1 MGAAIDQQSAAQS
14 LVADALASCCASEA
28 AGTERASRMV
38 SGRFGVVGL
47 GLIGGSFARAFARA
61 GHEVYAFDA
70 NEDIERFAAID
81 TTAGTLTPE
90 LVPTCE
96 LIVLAC
102 YPEACVAWL
111 RANAHLVDPAA
122 IVIDT
127 GGVKRSICEPCFE
140 LAREAGITFVGCHP
154 MAGTQFS
161 GYAHSRATMFEGAPM
176 VVCPAPEVRGVTCLA
191 LVDRLEGLLAPC
203 GFNKFTVTTPER
215 HDEVIAYTS
224 QLAHV
229 VSNAYVKS
237 PTLALR
243 NGFAAGSYRDLT
255 RVARLNP
262 TMWCE
267 LFLDDADNLSREIDT
282 LIAELAKYRD
292 ALDAKDA
299 QTLITLLQ
307 DGDRI
312 KRADEKEDDAR

>member
-1 MGAAIDQQSAAQS
+1 MAQENTQAQPS
-14 LVADALASCCASEA
+14 QMVA
-28 AGTERASRMV
+28 
-38 SGRFGVVGL
+38 GRVGVVGL
-47 GLIGGSFARAFARA
+47 GLIGGSIARAMARG
-61 GHEVYAFDA
+61 GHEVYAFDLNA
-70 NEDIERFAAID
+70 DIETFAAIE
-81 TTAGTLTPE
+81 TTAGTLTDE

-102 YPEACVAWL
+102 YPKACVDWL
-111 RANAHLVDPAA
+111 REHSDLVSPDA
-122 IVIDT
+122 IIIDT

-140 LAREAGITFVGCHP
+140 IAREAGITFVGCHP

-161 GYAHSRATMFEGAPM
+161 GYAHSRANMFEGAPM
-176 VVCPAPEVRGVTCLA
+176 VVCPAPEVRGVECLA
-191 LVDRLEGLLAPC
+191 LVDRLEGLLSPC
-203 GFNKFTVTTPER
+203 GFDKFTVTTPER

-243 NGFAAGSYRDLT
+243 QGFAAGSYRDLT

-267 LFLDDADNLSREIDT
+267 LFLDDADNLSREIST
-282 LIAELAKYRD
+282 LIDALEQYKGALEDRD
-292 ALDAKDA
+292 AERL
-299 QTLITLLQ
+299 TELLTE
-307 DGDRI
+307 GDRI
-312 KRADEKEDDAR
+312 KRADEGEAEV

>member
-1 MGAAIDQQSAAQS
+1 MAQENTKAQPS
-14 LVADALASCCASEA
+14 QMVA
-28 AGTERASRMV
+28 
-38 SGRFGVVGL
+38 GRVGVVGL
-47 GLIGGSFARAFARA
+47 GLIGGSIARAMARG
-61 GHEVYAFDA
+61 GHEVYAFDLNA
-70 NEDIERFAAID
+70 DIETFAAIE
-81 TTAGTLTPE
+81 TTAGTLTDE

-102 YPEACVAWL
+102 YPKACVDWL
-111 RANAHLVDPAA
+111 REHSGLVSPDA

-140 LAREAGITFVGCHP
+140 IAREAGITFVGCHP

-161 GYAHSRATMFEGAPM
+161 GYAHSRANMFEGAPM
-176 VVCPAPEVRGVTCLA
+176 VVCPAPEVRGIECLA
-191 LVDRLEGLLAPC
+191 LVDRLEGLLSPC
-203 GFNKFTVTTPER
+203 GFDKFTVTTPER

-243 NGFAAGSYRDLT
+243 QGFAAGSYRDLT

-267 LFLDDADNLSREIDT
+267 LFLDDADNLSREIST
-282 LIAELAKYRD
+282 LIDALEQYKGALEDRD
-292 ALDAKDA
+292 AERL
-299 QTLITLLQ
+299 TELLAE
-307 DGDRI
+307 GDRI
-312 KRADEKEDDAR
+312 KRADEGEAEV

>member
-1 MGAAIDQQSAAQS
+1 MAQENTQAQPS
-14 LVADALASCCASEA
+14 QMVA
-28 AGTERASRMV
+28 
-38 SGRFGVVGL
+38 GRVGVVGL
-47 GLIGGSFARAFARA
+47 GLIGGSIARAMARG
-61 GHEVYAFDA
+61 GHEVYAFDLNA
-70 NEDIERFAAID
+70 DIETFAAIE
-81 TTAGTLTPE
+81 TTAGTLTDE

-102 YPEACVAWL
+102 YPKACVDWL
-111 RANAHLVDPAA
+111 REHADLVSPDA

-140 LAREAGITFVGCHP
+140 IAREAGITFVGCHP

-161 GYAHSRATMFEGAPM
+161 GYAHSRANMFEGAPM
-176 VVCPAPEVRGVTCLA
+176 VVCPAPEVRGVECLA
-191 LVDRLEGLLAPC
+191 LVDRLEGLLSPC
-203 GFNKFTVTTPER
+203 GFDKFTVTTPER

-243 NGFAAGSYRDLT
+243 QGFAAGSYRDLT

-267 LFLDDADNLSREIDT
+267 LFLNDADNLCREIST
-282 LIAELAKYRD
+282 LIDALEQYKGALEDRD
-292 ALDAKDA
+292 AERL
-299 QTLITLLQ
+299 TELLAE
-307 DGDRI
+307 GDRI
-312 KRADEKEDDAR
+312 KRADEGEAEV

>member
-1 MGAAIDQQSAAQS
+1 MAQENTQAQPS
-14 LVADALASCCASEA
+14 QMVA
-28 AGTERASRMV
+28 
-38 SGRFGVVGL
+38 GRVGVVGL
-47 GLIGGSFARAFARA
+47 GLIGGSIARAMARG
-61 GHEVYAFDA
+61 GHEVYAFDLNA
-70 NEDIERFAAID
+70 DIETFAAIE
-81 TTAGTLTPE
+81 TTAGTLTDE

-102 YPEACVAWL
+102 YPKACVDWL
-111 RANAHLVDPAA
+111 RAHADLVSPDA

-140 LAREAGITFVGCHP
+140 IAREAGITFVGCHP

-161 GYAHSRATMFEGAPM
+161 GYARSRANMFEGAPM
-176 VVCPAPEVRGVTCLA
+176 VVCPAPEVRGVECLA
-191 LVDRLEGLLAPC
+191 LVDRLEGLLSPC
-203 GFNKFTVTTPER
+203 GFDKFTVTTPER

-243 NGFAAGSYRDLT
+243 QGFAAGSYRDLT

-267 LFLDDADNLSREIDT
+267 LFLDDADNLSREIST
-282 LIAELAKYRD
+282 LIDALEQYKGALEDRD
-292 ALDAKDA
+292 AERL
-299 QTLITLLQ
+299 TELLAE
-307 DGDRI
+307 GDRI
-312 KRADEKEDDAR
+312 KRADEGEDEV

>member
-1 MGAAIDQQSAAQS
+1 MAQENTQAQPS
-14 LVADALASCCASEA
+14 QMVA
-28 AGTERASRMV
+28 
-38 SGRFGVVGL
+38 GRVGVVGL
-47 GLIGGSFARAFARA
+47 GLIGGSIARAMARG
-61 GHEVYAFDA
+61 GHEVYAFDLNA
-70 NEDIERFAAID
+70 DIETFAAIE
-81 TTAGTLTPE
+81 TTAGTLTDE

-102 YPEACVAWL
+102 YPKACVDWL
-111 RANAHLVDPAA
+111 REHADLVSPDA

-140 LAREAGITFVGCHP
+140 IAREAGITFVGCHP

-161 GYAHSRATMFEGAPM
+161 GYAHSRANMFEGAPM
-176 VVCPAPEVRGVTCLA
+176 VVCPAPEVRGVECLA
-191 LVDRLEGLLAPC
+191 LVDRLEGLLSPC
-203 GFNKFTVTTPER
+203 GFEKFTVTTPER

-243 NGFAAGSYRDLT
+243 QGFAAGSYRDLT

-262 TMWCE
+262 RMWCE
-267 LFLDDADNLSREIDT
+267 LFLDDADNLSREIST
-282 LIAELAKYRD
+282 LIDALEQYKGALEDRD
-292 ALDAKDA
+292 AERL
-299 QTLITLLQ
+299 TELLAE
-307 DGDRI
+307 GDRI
-312 KRADEKEDDAR
+312 KRADEGEAEV

>member
-1 MGAAIDQQSAAQS
+1 MAQENTQAQPS
-14 LVADALASCCASEA
+14 QMVA
-28 AGTERASRMV
+28 
-38 SGRFGVVGL
+38 GRVGVVGL
-47 GLIGGSFARAFARA
+47 GLIGGSIARAMARG
-61 GHEVYAFDA
+61 GHEVYAFDLNA
-70 NEDIERFAAID
+70 DIETFAAIE
-81 TTAGTLTPE
+81 TTAGTLTDE

-102 YPEACVAWL
+102 YPKACVDWL
-111 RANAHLVDPAA
+111 REHADLVSPDA

-140 LAREAGITFVGCHP
+140 IAREAGITFVGCHP

-161 GYAHSRATMFEGAPM
+161 GYAHSRANMFEGAPM
-176 VVCPAPEVRGVTCLA
+176 VVCPAPEVRGVECLA
-191 LVDRLEGLLAPC
+191 LVDRLEGLLSPC
-203 GFNKFTVTTPER
+203 GFDKFTVTTPER

-243 NGFAAGSYRDLT
+243 QGFAAGSYRDLT

-267 LFLDDADNLSREIDT
+267 LFLDDADNLSREIST
-282 LIAELAKYRD
+282 LIDALEQYKDALEDRD
-292 ALDAKDA
+292 AERL
-299 QTLITLLQ
+299 TELLAE
-307 DGDRI
+307 GDRI
-312 KRADEKEDDAR
+312 KRADEGEAEV

>member
-1 MGAAIDQQSAAQS
+1 MAQENPQAQPS
-14 LVADALASCCASEA
+14 QMVA
-28 AGTERASRMV
+28 
-38 SGRFGVVGL
+38 GRVGVVGL
-47 GLIGGSFARAFARA
+47 GLIGGSIARAMARG
-61 GHEVYAFDA
+61 GHEVYAFDLNA
-70 NEDIERFAAID
+70 DIETFAAIE
-81 TTAGTLTPE
+81 TTAGTLTDE

-102 YPEACVAWL
+102 YPKACVGWL
-111 RANAHLVDPAA
+111 REHADLVSPDA

-140 LAREAGITFVGCHP
+140 IAREAGITFVGCHP

-161 GYAHSRATMFEGAPM
+161 GYAHSRANMFEGAPM
-176 VVCPAPEVRGVTCLA
+176 VVCPAPEVRGVECLA
-191 LVDRLEGLLAPC
+191 LVDRLEGLLSPC
-203 GFNKFTVTTPER
+203 GFDKFTVTTPER

-243 NGFAAGSYRDLT
+243 QGFAAGSYRDLT

-267 LFLDDADNLSREIDT
+267 LFLDDADNLAREIST
-282 LIAELAKYRD
+282 LIDALEQYKGALEDRD
-292 ALDAKDA
+292 AERL
-299 QTLITLLQ
+299 TELLAE
-307 DGDRI
+307 GDRI
-312 KRADEKEDDAR
+312 KRADEGEAEV

>member
-1 MGAAIDQQSAAQS
+1 MMVEGNAHP
-14 LVADALASCCASEA
+14 EA
-28 AGTERASRMV
+28 ESPSIV
-38 SGRFGVVGL
+38 PGRTGIVGL
-47 GLIGGSFARAFARA
+47 GLIGGSFARALAKGGR
-61 GHEVYAFDA
+61 EVYAYDP
-70 NEDIERFAAID
+70 NEEITSFAAIE
-81 TTAGTLTPE
+81 TASGVLTDE
-90 LVPTCE
+90 LIGTCE

-111 RANAHLVDPAA
+111 REHASLVNPDA

-140 LAREAGITFVGCHP
+140 IAREFGITFIGCHP

-161 GYAHSRATMFEGAPM
+161 GYAHSRANMFEGTPM
-176 VVCPAPEVRGVTCLA
+176 VVCPAPEVRGVECLA

-203 GFNKFTVTTPER
+203 GFDKFTVTTPER
-215 HDEVIAYTS
+215 HDQVIAYTS

-237 PTLALR
+237 PTLGLR
-243 NGFAAGSYRDLT
+243 DGFSAGSYKDLT

-267 LFLDDADNLSREIDT
+267 LFLDDADNLANEIGT
-282 LIAELAKYRD
+282 IITELSKYKDALEKRD
-292 ALDAKDA
+292 ASRLTD
-299 QTLITLLQ
+299 LLAE
-307 DGDRI
+307 GDRI
-312 KRADEKEDDAR
+312 KRADLAREEEV

>member
-1 MGAAIDQQSAAQS
+1 MAQENTQAQPS
-14 LVADALASCCASEA
+14 QMVA
-28 AGTERASRMV
+28 
-38 SGRFGVVGL
+38 GRVGVVGL
-47 GLIGGSFARAFARA
+47 GLIGGSIARAMARG
-61 GHEVYAFDA
+61 GHEVYAFDLNA
-70 NEDIERFAAID
+70 DIETFAAIE
-81 TTAGTLTPE
+81 TTAGTLADE

-102 YPEACVAWL
+102 YPKACVDWL
-111 RANAHLVDPAA
+111 REHADLVSPDA

-140 LAREAGITFVGCHP
+140 IAREAGITFVGCHP

-161 GYAHSRATMFEGAPM
+161 GYAHSRANMFEGAPM
-176 VVCPAPEVRGVTCLA
+176 VVCPAPEVRGVECLA
-191 LVDRLEGLLAPC
+191 LVDRLEGLLSPC
-203 GFNKFTVTTPER
+203 GFDKFTVTTPER

-243 NGFAAGSYRDLT
+243 RGFAAGSYRDLT

-267 LFLDDADNLSREIDT
+267 LFLDDADNLAREIST
-282 LIAELAKYRD
+282 LIDALEQYKDALENRD
-292 ALDAKDA
+292 AERL
-299 QTLITLLQ
+299 TELLAE
-307 DGDRI
+307 GDRI
-312 KRADEKEDDAR
+312 KRADEGEAEV

>member
-1 MGAAIDQQSAAQS
+1 MAQENTQAQPS
-14 LVADALASCCASEA
+14 QMVA
-28 AGTERASRMV
+28 
-38 SGRFGVVGL
+38 GRVGVVGL
-47 GLIGGSFARAFARA
+47 GLIGGSIARAMARG
-61 GHEVYAFDA
+61 GHEVYAFDLNA
-70 NEDIERFAAID
+70 DIETFAAIE
-81 TTAGTLTPE
+81 TTAGTLTDE

-102 YPEACVAWL
+102 YPKACVDWL
-111 RANAHLVDPAA
+111 REHADLVSPDA

-127 GGVKRSICEPCFE
+127 GGVKRSICEPCFAI
-140 LAREAGITFVGCHP
+140 AREAGITFVGCHP

-161 GYAHSRATMFEGAPM
+161 GYAHSRANMFEGAPM
-176 VVCPAPEVRGVTCLA
+176 VVCPAPEVRGVECLA
-191 LVDRLEGLLAPC
+191 LVDRLEGLLSPC
-203 GFNKFTVTTPER
+203 GFEKFTVTMPER

-243 NGFAAGSYRDLT
+243 QGFAAGSYRDLT

-267 LFLDDADNLSREIDT
+267 LFLDDADNLSREIST
-282 LIAELAKYRD
+282 LIDALEQYKGALEDRD
-292 ALDAKDA
+292 AERL
-299 QTLITLLQ
+299 TELLAE
-307 DGDRI
+307 GDRI
-312 KRADEKEDDAR
+312 KRADEGEAEV

>member
-1 MGAAIDQQSAAQS
+1 MAQENTQAQPS
-14 LVADALASCCASEA
+14 QMVA
-28 AGTERASRMV
+28 
-38 SGRFGVVGL
+38 GRVGVVGL
-47 GLIGGSFARAFARA
+47 GLIGGSIARAMARG
-61 GHEVYAFDA
+61 GHEVYAFDLNA
-70 NEDIERFAAID
+70 DIETFAAIE
-81 TTAGTLTPE
+81 TTAGTLTDE

-102 YPEACVAWL
+102 YPKACVDWL
-111 RANAHLVDPAA
+111 RERADLVSPDA

-140 LAREAGITFVGCHP
+140 IAREAGITFVGCHP

-161 GYAHSRATMFEGAPM
+161 GYAHSRANMFEGAPM
-176 VVCPAPEVRGVTCLA
+176 VVCPAPEVRGVECLA
-191 LVDRLEGLLAPC
+191 LVDRLEGLLSPC
-203 GFNKFTVTTPER
+203 GFDKFTVTTPER

-243 NGFAAGSYRDLT
+243 QGFAAGSYRDLT

-267 LFLDDADNLSREIDT
+267 LFLDDADNLSREIST
-282 LIAELAKYRD
+282 LIDALEQYKGALEDRD
-292 ALDAKDA
+292 AERL
-299 QTLITLLQ
+299 TELLAE
-307 DGDRI
+307 GDRI
-312 KRADEKEDDAR
+312 KRADEGEAEV

>member
-1 MGAAIDQQSAAQS
+1 MAQENTQAQPS
-14 LVADALASCCASEA
+14 QMVA
-28 AGTERASRMV
+28 
-38 SGRFGVVGL
+38 GRVGVVGL
-47 GLIGGSFARAFARA
+47 GLIGGSIARAMARG
-61 GHEVYAFDA
+61 GHEVYAFDLNA
-70 NEDIERFAAID
+70 DIETFAAIE
-81 TTAGTLTPE
+81 TTAGTLTDE

-102 YPEACVAWL
+102 YPKACVYWL
-111 RANAHLVDPAA
+111 REHSDLVSPDA

-140 LAREAGITFVGCHP
+140 IAREAGITFVGCHP

-161 GYAHSRATMFEGAPM
+161 GYAHSRANMFEGAPM
-176 VVCPAPEVRGVTCLA
+176 VVCPAPEVRGVECLA
-191 LVDRLEGLLAPC
+191 LVDRLEGLLSPC
-203 GFNKFTVTTPER
+203 GFDKFTVTTPER

-243 NGFAAGSYRDLT
+243 QGFAAGSYRDLT

-267 LFLDDADNLSREIDT
+267 LFLDDADNLSREIST
-282 LIAELAKYRD
+282 LIDALEQYKGALEDRD
-292 ALDAKDA
+292 AERL
-299 QTLITLLQ
+299 TELLAE
-307 DGDRI
+307 GDRI
-312 KRADEKEDDAR
+312 KRADEGEAEV

>member
-1 MGAAIDQQSAAQS
+1 MAQENTQAQPS
-14 LVADALASCCASEA
+14 QMVA
-28 AGTERASRMV
+28 
-38 SGRFGVVGL
+38 GRVGVVGL
-47 GLIGGSFARAFARA
+47 GLIGGSIARAMARG
-61 GHEVYAFDA
+61 GHEVYAFDLNA
-70 NEDIERFAAID
+70 DIETFAAIE
-81 TTAGTLTPE
+81 TTAGTLTDE

-102 YPEACVAWL
+102 YPKACVDWL
-111 RANAHLVDPAA
+111 REHADLVSPDA

-140 LAREAGITFVGCHP
+140 IAREAGITFVGCHP

-161 GYAHSRATMFEGAPM
+161 GYAHSRANMFEGAPM
-176 VVCPAPEVRGVTCLA
+176 VVCPAPEVRGVECLA
-191 LVDRLEGLLAPC
+191 LVDRLEGLLSPC
-203 GFNKFTVTTPER
+203 GFDKFTVTTPER

-243 NGFAAGSYRDLT
+243 QGFAAGSYRDLT

-267 LFLDDADNLSREIDT
+267 LFLDDADNLSREIST
-282 LIAELAKYRD
+282 LIDALEKYKGALEDRD
-292 ALDAKDA
+292 AERL
-299 QTLITLLQ
+299 TELLAE
-307 DGDRI
+307 GDRI
-312 KRADEKEDDAR
+312 KRADEGEAEV

>member
-1 MGAAIDQQSAAQS
+1 MANTEAQDRTS
-14 LVADALASCCASEA
+14 QVVA
-28 AGTERASRMV
+28 
-38 SGRFGVVGL
+38 GRVGVVGL
-47 GLIGGSFARAFARA
+47 GLIGGSIARAMARA
-61 GHEVYAFDA
+61 GHEVYAFDL
-70 NEDIERFAAID
+70 NEDIESFAAIE
-81 TTAGTLTPE
+81 TTSGTLTDE

-96 LIVLAC
+96 LVVLAC
-102 YPEACVAWL
+102 YPKACVDWL
-111 RANAHLVDPAA
+111 RGHAALVSPDA

-127 GGVKRSICEPCFE
+127 GGVKRSICEPCFAI
-140 LAREAGITFVGCHP
+140 AREAGIMFVGCHP

-161 GYAHSRATMFEGAPM
+161 GYAHSRANMFAGAPM
-176 VVCPAPEVRGVTCLA
+176 VVCPPPEIRGVECLA

-203 GFNKFTVTTPER
+203 GFDKFTVTTPDR

-243 NGFAAGSYRDLT
+243 QGFAAGSYRDLT

-267 LFLDDADNLSREIDT
+267 LFLDDADNLSKEIGTIVDS
-282 LIAELAKYRD
+282 LNQYKE
-292 ALDAKDA
+292 ALDAHDGER
-299 QTLITLLQ
+299 LIELLAE
-307 DGDRI
+307 GDRI
-312 KRADEKEDDAR
+312 KRADEKEAEV

>member
-1 MGAAIDQQSAAQS
+1 MAQENTQAQPS
-14 LVADALASCCASEA
+14 QMVA
-28 AGTERASRMV
+28 
-38 SGRFGVVGL
+38 GRVGVVGL
-47 GLIGGSFARAFARA
+47 GLIGGSIARAMARG
-61 GHEVYAFDA
+61 GHEVYAFDLNA
-70 NEDIERFAAID
+70 DIETFAAIE
-81 TTAGTLTPE
+81 TTAGTLTDE

-102 YPEACVAWL
+102 YPKACVDWL
-111 RANAHLVDPAA
+111 REHADLVSPDA

-140 LAREAGITFVGCHP
+140 IAREAGITFVGCHP

-161 GYAHSRATMFEGAPM
+161 GYAHSRANMFEGAPM
-176 VVCPAPEVRGVTCLA
+176 VVCPAPEVRGVECLA
-191 LVDRLEGLLAPC
+191 LVDRLEGLLSPC
-203 GFNKFTVTTPER
+203 GFDKFTVTTPER

-243 NGFAAGSYRDLT
+243 QGFAAGSYRDLT

-267 LFLDDADNLSREIDT
+267 LFLDDADNLSREIST
-282 LIAELAKYRD
+282 LIDALEQYKGALEDRD
-292 ALDAKDA
+292 AERL
-299 QTLITLLQ
+299 TELLAE
-307 DGDRI
+307 GDRI
-312 KRADEKEDDAR
+312 KRADEGEAEV

>member
-1 MGAAIDQQSAAQS
+1 MAQES
-14 LVADALASCCASEA
+14 TQAQPSQMA
-28 AGTERASRMV
+28 AGRV
-38 SGRFGVVGL
+38 GVVGL
-47 GLIGGSFARAFARA
+47 GLIGGSIARAMARG
-61 GHEVYAFDA
+61 GHEVYAFDLNA
-70 NEDIERFAAID
+70 DIETFAAIE
-81 TTAGTLTPE
+81 TTAGTLTDE

-102 YPEACVAWL
+102 YPKACVDWL
-111 RANAHLVDPAA
+111 REHADLVSPDA

-140 LAREAGITFVGCHP
+140 IAREAGITFVGCHP

-161 GYAHSRATMFEGAPM
+161 GYAHSRASMFEGAPM
-176 VVCPAPEVRGVTCLA
+176 VVCPAPEVRGVECLA
-191 LVDRLEGLLAPC
+191 LVDRLEGLLSPC
-203 GFNKFTVTTPER
+203 GFDKFTVTTPER

-243 NGFAAGSYRDLT
+243 QGFAAGSYRDLT

-267 LFLDDADNLSREIDT
+267 LFLDDADNLSREIST
-282 LIAELAKYRD
+282 LIDALEQYKGALEDRD
-292 ALDAKDA
+292 AERL
-299 QTLITLLQ
+299 TELLAE
-307 DGDRI
+307 GDRI
-312 KRADEKEDDAR
+312 KRADEGEAEV

>member
-1 MGAAIDQQSAAQS
+1 MAQENTQAQPS
-14 LVADALASCCASEA
+14 QMVA
-28 AGTERASRMV
+28 
-38 SGRFGVVGL
+38 GRVGVVGL
-47 GLIGGSFARAFARA
+47 GLIGGSIARAMARG
-61 GHEVYAFDA
+61 GHEVYAFDLNA
-70 NEDIERFAAID
+70 DIETFAAIE
-81 TTAGTLTPE
+81 TTAGTLTDE

-102 YPEACVAWL
+102 YPKACVDWL
-111 RANAHLVDPAA
+111 REHADLVSLDA

-140 LAREAGITFVGCHP
+140 IAREAGITFVGCHP

-161 GYAHSRATMFEGAPM
+161 GYAHSRASMFEGAPM
-176 VVCPAPEVRGVTCLA
+176 VVCPAPEVRGVECLA
-191 LVDRLEGLLAPC
+191 LIDRLEGLLSPC
-203 GFNKFTVTTPER
+203 GFDKFTVTTPQR

-243 NGFAAGSYRDLT
+243 QGFAAGSYRDLT

-267 LFLDDADNLSREIDT
+267 LFLDDADNLAREIST
-282 LIAELAKYRD
+282 LIDALEQYKGALEDRD
-292 ALDAKDA
+292 AERL
-299 QTLITLLQ
+299 TELLAE
-307 DGDRI
+307 GDRI
-312 KRADEKEDDAR
+312 KRADEGEAEV

>member
-1 MGAAIDQQSAAQS
+1 MAQENTQAQPS
-14 LVADALASCCASEA
+14 QMVA
-28 AGTERASRMV
+28 
-38 SGRFGVVGL
+38 GRVGVVGL
-47 GLIGGSFARAFARA
+47 GLIGGSIARAMARG
-61 GHEVYAFDA
+61 GHEVYAFDLNA
-70 NEDIERFAAID
+70 DIETFAAIE
-81 TTAGTLTPE
+81 TTAGTLTDE

-102 YPEACVAWL
+102 YPKACVDWL
-111 RANAHLVDPAA
+111 REHADLVSPDA

-140 LAREAGITFVGCHP
+140 IAREAGITFVGCHP

-161 GYAHSRATMFEGAPM
+161 GYAHSRANMFEGAPM
-176 VVCPAPEVRGVTCLA
+176 VVCPAPEVRGVECLT
-191 LVDRLEGLLAPC
+191 LVDRLEGLLSPC
-203 GFNKFTVTTPER
+203 GFDKFTVTTPER

-243 NGFAAGSYRDLT
+243 QGFAAGSYRDLT

-267 LFLDDADNLSREIDT
+267 LFLDDADNLSREIST
-282 LIAELAKYRD
+282 LIDALEQYKDALEDRD
-292 ALDAKDA
+292 AERL
-299 QTLITLLQ
+299 TELLAE
-307 DGDRI
+307 GDRI
-312 KRADEKEDDAR
+312 KRADEGEAEV

>member
-1 MGAAIDQQSAAQS
+1 MAQENTQAQPS
-14 LVADALASCCASEA
+14 QMI
-28 AGTERASRMV
+28 AGRV
-38 SGRFGVVGL
+38 GVVGL
-47 GLIGGSFARAFARA
+47 GLIGGSIARAMARG
-61 GHEVYAFDA
+61 GHEVYAFDLNA
-70 NEDIERFAAID
+70 DIETFAAIEA
-81 TTAGTLTPE
+81 TAGTLTDE

-102 YPEACVAWL
+102 YPKACVDWL
-111 RANAHLVDPAA
+111 REHADLVSPDA

-140 LAREAGITFVGCHP
+140 IAREAGITFVGCHP

-161 GYAHSRATMFEGAPM
+161 GYAHSRANMFEGAPM
-176 VVCPAPEVRGVTCLA
+176 VVCPAPEVRGVECLA
-191 LVDRLEGLLAPC
+191 LVDRLEGLLSPC
-203 GFNKFTVTTPER
+203 GFDKFTVTTPER

-243 NGFAAGSYRDLT
+243 QGFAAGSYRDLT

-267 LFLDDADNLSREIDT
+267 LFLDDADNLSREIST
-282 LIAELAKYRD
+282 LIDALEQYKGALEDRD
-292 ALDAKDA
+292 AERL
-299 QTLITLLQ
+299 TELLAE
-307 DGDRI
+307 GDRI
-312 KRADEKEDDAR
+312 KRADEGEAEV

>member
-1 MGAAIDQQSAAQS
+1 MTNTEAQDRTS
-14 LVADALASCCASEA
+14 QVVA
-28 AGTERASRMV
+28 
-38 SGRFGVVGL
+38 GRVGVVGL
-47 GLIGGSFARAFARA
+47 GLIGGSIARSMARG
-61 GHEVYAFDA
+61 GHEVYAFDL
-70 NEDIERFAAID
+70 NEDIESFAAIE
-81 TTAGTLTPE
+81 TTSGTLTDE

-102 YPEACVAWL
+102 YPKACVDWL
-111 RANAHLVDPAA
+111 RGHAALVSPDA

-127 GGVKRSICEPCFE
+127 GGVKRSICEPCFAI
-140 LAREAGITFVGCHP
+140 AREAGITFVGCHP

-161 GYAHSRATMFEGAPM
+161 GYAHSRANMFAGAPM
-176 VVCPAPEVRGVTCLA
+176 VVCPPPEIRGVECLA

-203 GFNKFTVTTPER
+203 GFDKFTVTTPDR

-243 NGFAAGSYRDLT
+243 QGFAAGSYRDLT

-267 LFLDDADNLSREIDT
+267 LFLDDADNLSKEIGTIIDSLT
-282 LIAELAKYRD
+282 QYKE
-292 ALDAKDA
+292 ALDAHDGER
-299 QTLITLLQ
+299 LIELLAE
-307 DGDRI
+307 GDRI
-312 KRADEKEDDAR
+312 KRADEKEVEV

>member
-1 MGAAIDQQSAAQS
+1 MAQENTQAQPS
-14 LVADALASCCASEA
+14 QMVA
-28 AGTERASRMV
+28 
-38 SGRFGVVGL
+38 GRVGVVGL
-47 GLIGGSFARAFARA
+47 GLIGGSIARAMARG
-61 GHEVYAFDA
+61 GHEVYAFDLNA
-70 NEDIERFAAID
+70 DIETFAAIE
-81 TTAGTLTPE
+81 TTAGTLTDE

-102 YPEACVAWL
+102 YPKACVDWL
-111 RANAHLVDPAA
+111 REHADLLSPDA

-140 LAREAGITFVGCHP
+140 IAREAGITFVGCHP

-161 GYAHSRATMFEGAPM
+161 GYAHSRANMFEGAPM
-176 VVCPAPEVRGVTCLA
+176 VVCPAPEVRGVECLA
-191 LVDRLEGLLAPC
+191 LVDRLEGLLSPC
-203 GFNKFTVTTPER
+203 GFDKFTVTTPER

-243 NGFAAGSYRDLT
+243 QGFAAGSYRDLT

-267 LFLDDADNLSREIDT
+267 LFLDDADNLSREIST
-282 LIAELAKYRD
+282 LIDALEQYKDALEDRD
-292 ALDAKDA
+292 AERL
-299 QTLITLLQ
+299 TELLAE
-307 DGDRI
+307 GDRI
-312 KRADEKEDDAR
+312 KRADEGEAEV

>member
-1 MGAAIDQQSAAQS
+1 MG
-14 LVADALASCCASEA
+14 DASPVSSRTGKASE
-28 AGTERASRMV
+28 V
-38 SGRFGVVGL
+38 IPGRVGIVGL
-47 GLIGGSFARAFARA
+47 GLIGGSFARAMAKG
-61 GHEVYAFDA
+61 GHDVYAYDPDT
-70 NEDIERFAAID
+70 DIEEFAAIE
-81 TTAGTLTPE
+81 TTSGTLTDE
-90 LVPTCE
+90 VIPTCE

-102 YPEACVAWL
+102 YPEACVDWL
-111 RANAHLVDPAA
+111 RDHAPLVSADS

-140 LAREAGITFVGCHP
+140 IARGHGITFVGCHP

-161 GYAHSRATMFEGAPM
+161 GYAHSRADMFQGAPM
-176 VVCPAPEVRGVTCLA
+176 VVCPAPEVRGVACLA

-203 GFNKFTVTTPER
+203 GFDKFTVTTPER

-237 PTLALR
+237 PTLSLR
-243 NGFAAGSYRDLT
+243 KGFAAGSYRDLT

-267 LFLDDADNLSREIDT
+267 LFLDDADNLSREIGTIIDS
-282 LIAELAKYRD
+282 LSQYKE
-292 ALDAKDA
+292 ALDARDA
-299 QTLITLLQ
+299 SRLTSLLAE
-307 DGDRI
+307 GDRI
-312 KRADEKEDDAR
+312 KRADEKEAEV

>member
-1 MGAAIDQQSAAQS
+1 MANTEAQDRTS
-14 LVADALASCCASEA
+14 QVVA
-28 AGTERASRMV
+28 
-38 SGRFGVVGL
+38 GRVGVVGL
-47 GLIGGSFARAFARA
+47 GLIGGSIARAMARD
-61 GHEVYAFDA
+61 GHEVYAFDL
-70 NEDIERFAAID
+70 NEDIESFAAIE
-81 TTAGTLTPE
+81 TTSGTLTDKV
-90 LVPTCE
+90 VPTCE

-102 YPEACVAWL
+102 YPKACVDWL
-111 RANAHLVDPAA
+111 RGHAVLVSPDA

-127 GGVKRSICEPCFE
+127 GGVKRSICEPCFAI
-140 LAREAGITFVGCHP
+140 AREAGIMFVGCHP

-161 GYAHSRATMFEGAPM
+161 GYAHSRANMFAGAPM
-176 VVCPAPEVRGVTCLA
+176 VVCPPPEIRGVECLA

-203 GFNKFTVTTPER
+203 GFDKFTVTTPDR

-243 NGFAAGSYRDLT
+243 QGFAAGSYRDLT

-267 LFLDDADNLSREIDT
+267 LFLDDADNLSKEIGTIIDS
-282 LIAELAKYRD
+282 LNQYKE
-292 ALDAKDA
+292 ALDAHDGER
-299 QTLITLLQ
+299 LIELLAE
-307 DGDRI
+307 GDRI
-312 KRADEKEDDAR
+312 KRADEKEAEV

>member
-1 MGAAIDQQSAAQS
+1 MGAGDVAPSQASRDARPQQPAACPDGPAAQV
-14 LVADALASCCASEA
+14 VA
-28 AGTERASRMV
+28 
-38 SGRFGVVGL
+38 GRCGIVGL
-47 GLIGGSFARAFARA
+47 GLIGGSFARALARGGREVFAYDR
-61 GHEVYAFDA
+61 

-81 TTAGTLTPE
+81 TTAGALTDK

-102 YPEACVAWL
+102 YPGGCVEWL
-111 RANAHLVDPAA
+111 REHARLVSPGA

-127 GGVKRSICEPCFE
+127 GGVKRTICEE
-140 LAREAGITFVGCHP
+140 LFPVAREAGITFVGCHP

-161 GYAHSRATMFEGAPM
+161 GYAHARADLFEGAPL
-176 VVCPAPEVRGVTCLA
+176 VVCPPPEVRGVACLS

-203 GFNKFTVTTPER
+203 GFDCFTVTTPEH

-243 NGFAAGSYRDLT
+243 AGFSAGSYKDLT
-255 RVARLNP
+255 RVAHLNP
-262 TMWCE
+262 DMWCE
-267 LFLDDADNLSREIDT
+267 LFLDDADNLAREIGG
-282 LIAELAKYRD
+282 LERELERYRVALEERD
-292 ALDAKDA
+292 AEGLRA
-299 QTLITLLQ
+299 LLAE
-307 DGDRI
+307 GDRI
-312 KRADEKEDDAR
+312 KRADEREEGR

>member
-1 MGAAIDQQSAAQS
+1 MAQENTQAQPS
-14 LVADALASCCASEA
+14 QMVA
-28 AGTERASRMV
+28 
-38 SGRFGVVGL
+38 GRVGVVGL
-47 GLIGGSFARAFARA
+47 GLIGGSIARAMARG
-61 GHEVYAFDA
+61 GHEVYAFDLSA
-70 NEDIERFAAID
+70 DIETFAAIE
-81 TTAGTLTPE
+81 TTAGTLTDE

-102 YPEACVAWL
+102 YPKACVDWL
-111 RANAHLVDPAA
+111 REHADLVSPDA

-127 GGVKRSICEPCFE
+127 GGVKRSICEPCFAI
-140 LAREAGITFVGCHP
+140 AREAGITFVGCHP

-161 GYAHSRATMFEGAPM
+161 GYAHSRANMFEGAPM
-176 VVCPAPEVRGVTCLA
+176 VVCPAPEVRGVECLA
-191 LVDRLEGLLAPC
+191 LVDRLEGLLSPC
-203 GFNKFTVTTPER
+203 GFEKFTVTTPER

-243 NGFAAGSYRDLT
+243 QGFAAGSYRDLT

-267 LFLDDADNLSREIDT
+267 LFLDDADNLSREIST
-282 LIAELAKYRD
+282 LIDALEQYKGALEDRD
-292 ALDAKDA
+292 AERL
-299 QTLITLLQ
+299 TELLAE
-307 DGDRI
+307 GDRI
-312 KRADEKEDDAR
+312 KRADEGEAEV

>member
-1 MGAAIDQQSAAQS
+1 MAQENTQAQPS
-14 LVADALASCCASEA
+14 QMVA
-28 AGTERASRMV
+28 
-38 SGRFGVVGL
+38 GRVGVVGL
-47 GLIGGSFARAFARA
+47 GLIGGSIARAMARG
-61 GHEVYAFDA
+61 GHEVYAFDLNA
-70 NEDIERFAAID
+70 DIETFAAIE
-81 TTAGTLTPE
+81 TTAGTLTDE

-102 YPEACVAWL
+102 YPKACVDWL
-111 RANAHLVDPAA
+111 RAHADLVSPDA

-140 LAREAGITFVGCHP
+140 IAREAGITFVGCHP

-161 GYAHSRATMFEGAPM
+161 GYAHSRANMFEGAPM
-176 VVCPAPEVRGVTCLA
+176 VVCPAPEVRGVECLA
-191 LVDRLEGLLAPC
+191 LVDRLEGLLSPC
-203 GFNKFTVTTPER
+203 GFDKFTVTTPER

-243 NGFAAGSYRDLT
+243 QGFAAGSYRDLT

-267 LFLDDADNLSREIDT
+267 LFLDDADNLSREIST
-282 LIAELAKYRD
+282 LIDALEQYKGALEDRD
-292 ALDAKDA
+292 AERL
-299 QTLITLLQ
+299 TELLAE
-307 DGDRI
+307 GDRI
-312 KRADEKEDDAR
+312 KRADEGEDEV

>member
-1 MGAAIDQQSAAQS
+1 MAQENTQAQPS
-14 LVADALASCCASEA
+14 QMVA
-28 AGTERASRMV
+28 
-38 SGRFGVVGL
+38 GRVGVVGL
-47 GLIGGSFARAFARA
+47 GLIGGSIARAMARG
-61 GHEVYAFDA
+61 GHEVYAFDLNA
-70 NEDIERFAAID
+70 DIETFAAIE
-81 TTAGTLTPE
+81 TTAGTLTDE

-102 YPEACVAWL
+102 YPKACVDWL
-111 RANAHLVDPAA
+111 REHADLVSLDA

-140 LAREAGITFVGCHP
+140 IAREAGITFVGCHP

-161 GYAHSRATMFEGAPM
+161 GYAHSRANMFEGAPM
-176 VVCPAPEVRGVTCLA
+176 VVCPAPEVRGVECLA
-191 LVDRLEGLLAPC
+191 LVDRLEGLLSPC
-203 GFNKFTVTTPER
+203 GFDKFTVTTPER

-243 NGFAAGSYRDLT
+243 QGFAAGSYRDLT

-267 LFLDDADNLSREIDT
+267 LFLDDADNLAREIST
-282 LIAELAKYRD
+282 LIDALEQYKGALEDRD
-292 ALDAKDA
+292 AERL
-299 QTLITLLQ
+299 TELLAE
-307 DGDRI
+307 GDRI
-312 KRADEKEDDAR
+312 KRADEGEAEV

>member
-1 MGAAIDQQSAAQS
+1 M
-14 LVADALASCCASEA
+14 
-28 AGTERASRMV
+28 
-38 SGRFGVVGL
+38 
-47 GLIGGSFARAFARA
+47 ARG
-61 GHEVYAFDA
+61 GHEVYAFDL
-70 NEDIERFAAID
+70 NEDIESFAAIE
-81 TTAGTLTPE
+81 TTSGTLTDK

-102 YPEACVAWL
+102 YPKACVDWL
-111 RANAHLVDPAA
+111 RGHAALVSPDA

-127 GGVKRSICEPCFE
+127 GGVKRSICEPCFAI
-140 LAREAGITFVGCHP
+140 AREAGITFVGCHP

-161 GYAHSRATMFEGAPM
+161 GYAHSRANMFAGAPM
-176 VVCPAPEVRGVTCLA
+176 VVCPPPEIRGVECLA

-203 GFNKFTVTTPER
+203 GFDKFTVTTPDR

-243 NGFAAGSYRDLT
+243 QGFAAGSYRDLT

-267 LFLDDADNLSREIDT
+267 LFLDDADNLSKEIGTIIDSLT
-282 LIAELAKYRD
+282 QYKE
-292 ALDAKDA
+292 ALDAHDDER
-299 QTLITLLQ
+299 LIELLAE
-307 DGDRI
+307 GDRI
-312 KRADEKEDDAR
+312 KRADEKEAEV